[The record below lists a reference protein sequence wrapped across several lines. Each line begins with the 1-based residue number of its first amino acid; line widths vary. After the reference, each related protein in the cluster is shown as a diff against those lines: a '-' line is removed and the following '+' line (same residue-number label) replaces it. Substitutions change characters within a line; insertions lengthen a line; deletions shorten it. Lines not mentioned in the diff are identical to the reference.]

1 MMSGTDFYLNE
12 RMMAQRVEEEH
23 RQAEA
28 RRLAR
33 EAQAGRAGWLSQ
45 QRCRAL
51 CQLGQFFVS
60 LGQRLLQDA
69 SLPVLPP
76 EGQVGESA

>member
-1 MMSGTDFYLNE
+1 MSGTDFYSNE

-28 RRLAR
+28 RRLVS
-33 EAQAGRAGWLSQ
+33 EAQAGRAGWLKR

-51 CQLGQFFVS
+51 CQLGRFFVS

-69 SLPVLPP
+69 SLPALPA
-76 EGQVGESA
+76 EGHMSEIA